1 VTAPAPDRSPWPF
14 VALGLTVIL
23 VAGLVLG
30 VLGRILSP
38 SVWLD
43 LIALWPLP
51 VLGVLAGVGTW
62 FATGRRR
69 HLAIVG
75 LSTFTWLALG
85 LGLHLSAA
93 PWLPVAVSEVVGPP
107 AIGLETARLV
117 IDLEVGAVGLAAG
130 TGVVYQVSPMRS
142 GGEVAAPIAYE
153 QQRGGDLSVVVVPRP
168 DAGVFVFGGWSVALA
183 PDLTWSLDV
192 SASDLDIDLTGIAV
206 TRAHLESGTVTS
218 RPGVGVGSPRGDP
231 VGDPHGGDPR
241 QRRGGGHR
249 DGDGSGWMAGWR
261 WRHLL
266 PCRGG
271 RMEHSH
277 RAGIQCR
284 DRGPLMRSWV
294 HRGPTGTIRP
304 WPNSP

>member
-23 VAGLVLG
+23 AAGLVLG

-62 FATGRRR
+62 FARGRRRR

-93 PWLPVAVSEVVGPP
+93 PWLPVAVSDVAGPP

-117 IDLEVGAVGLAAG
+117 IDLEVGAIDLAPG
-130 TGVVYQVSPMRS
+130 TDVVYQVSPIRS
-142 GGEVAAPIAYE
+142 GGRVAAPIAYE
-153 QQRGGDLSVVVVPRP
+153 QQRVGDLSVVVVPRP
-168 DAGVFVFGGWSVALA
+168 DAGVFVFGGWSVALDA
-183 PDLTWSLDV
+183 DLTWSLDV
-192 SASDLDIDLTGIAV
+192 SASELDIDLTGIGV
-206 TRAHLESGTVTS
+206 TRAHLEGERSRVVLGLASGAPELTLSGTHTVVIPDSVEATVTGAVMAPDGWLVAGDVTTS
-218 RPGVGVGSPRGDP
+218 PAGEGGWNIVIEPGSNVEIVGR
-231 VGDPHGGDPR
+231 
-241 QRRGGGHR
+241 
-249 DGDGSGWMAGWR
+249 
-261 WRHLL
+261 
-266 PCRGG
+266 
-271 RMEHSH
+271 
-277 RAGIQCR
+277 
-284 DRGPLMRSWV
+284 
-294 HRGPTGTIRP
+294 
-304 WPNSP
+304 

>member
-75 LSTFTWLALG
+75 LSTFTWLALA

-206 TRAHLESGTVTS
+206 TRAHLEAERSRVVLGSVSGAPEVTLSGTHTVVIPDNVEAAVTGTVTA
-218 RPGVGVGSPRGDP
+218 PDGWLV
-231 VGDPHGGDPR
+231 
-241 QRRGGGHR
+241 GGGVTSSPA
-249 DGDGSGWMAGWR
+249 GEGGWNIVIEPGSNVEIV
-261 WRHLL
+261 
-266 PCRGG
+266 G
-271 RMEHSH
+271 R
-277 RAGIQCR
+277 
-284 DRGPLMRSWV
+284 
-294 HRGPTGTIRP
+294 
-304 WPNSP
+304 